1 MQEVMP
7 PGFFPLCHSSHSL
20 REQSLFL
27 HFPNANN
34 IVLSVCLH
42 TLPSPVAVP
51 EYRAGTQWEEVRLQL
66 EAFESILL

>member
-1 MQEVMP
+1 MQEDMS

-34 IVLSVCLH
+34 IALSVFLQ
-42 TLPSPVAVP
+42 TLPSPVAVQ
-51 EYRAGTQWEEVRLQL
+51 EYRAGTQRVRLQL
-66 EAFESILL
+66 RASESILH

>member
-1 MQEVMP
+1 MQEDMS

-34 IVLSVCLH
+34 IALSVFLQ
-42 TLPSPVAVP
+42 TLPSPVAVQ
-51 EYRAGTQWEEVRLQL
+51 EYRAGTQREEVRLQL
-66 EAFESILL
+66 KASESIFN